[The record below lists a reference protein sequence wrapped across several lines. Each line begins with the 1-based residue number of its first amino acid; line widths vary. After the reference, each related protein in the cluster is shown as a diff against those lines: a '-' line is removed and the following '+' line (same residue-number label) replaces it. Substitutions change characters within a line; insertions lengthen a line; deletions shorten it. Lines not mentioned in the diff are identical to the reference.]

1 MDDPFLSAARGEI
14 PPHLSGSSG
23 EPRVVVGRR
32 WRQGADGSWLLAED
46 GDDGGE
52 LAWHLSSGRRAAS
65 PPPRLR
71 LHGVLFAATC
81 VTTFAA
87 GVVGWQPVIAGVDAD
102 VAEQFA
108 THWPRGLLYMVAVM
122 AVLAAHEAG
131 HFIAARL
138 HAIPATLPFFIPIP
152 ILLTGTL
159 GAVIGMEGSR
169 ATRRQLF
176 DIALAGPIAGLVV
189 ALPCLAAGILSA
201 PADAAGPFAMPPV
214 GRWLVTILR
223 PDLTDA
229 VSIAPNPL
237 FMAGWVGMLVTGLNM
252 IPISQLDGGHV
263 SYAIFGRRSCWLART
278 VLMAAISV
286 IVLFGQLN
294 WIALVVIVTLL
305 GTDHPPV
312 RNDAQGPGT
321 LRRVLGL
328 VSLLIPLVTFMPEPL
343 VLN

>member
-1 MDDPFLSAARGEI
+1 M
-14 PPHLSGSSG
+14 
-23 EPRVVVGRR
+23 VVGRR

-159 GAVIGMEGSR
+159 GAVIGMEGSS

-252 IPISQLDGGHV
+252 LPVSQLDGGHV
-263 SYAIFGRRSCWLART
+263 AYGLLARRAHG
-278 VLMAAISV
+278 LAR
-286 IVLFGQLN
+286 
-294 WIALVVIVTLL
+294 ALVVAAIVAILVLEAYVWVVMFVLVILMGIHHPPTADDRVPLGWPRCLL
-305 GTDHPPV
+305 GYAALAIPVVCFPPM
-312 RNDAQGPGT
+312 T
-321 LRRVLGL
+321 
-328 VSLLIPLVTFMPEPL
+328 
-343 VLN
+343 